1 MGKVYVFLGGVKTE
15 ISCTSSGGVRRG
27 SVYAF
32 LGLVDEKKLFVILWE
47 VSIPFFVVGNYT
59 TPHKLLQPLITR
71 EARASVGDICSRKQ
85 ESHGRRHLTEK
96 LNQV

>member
-1 MGKVYVFLGGVKTE
+1 MSSLGGLRRKSVVRFP
-15 ISCTSSGGVRRG
+15 GGVRRG